1 MSELLLQGVRLNGGG
16 RYDILIRGNRIAEI
30 GDSVSTTAGRV
41 IDCSRF
47 YAIPG
52 LFNLHTHG
60 AMTLM
65 RGVGKGL
72 SLQNWLAEIWSIENH
87 LDHEAIYWGS
97 KLAVLEMIK
106 TGTTCFADMYWHPA
120 VTADVVDE
128 MGIRASLSYVMLDG
142 GDAGKA
148 ELQRAACI
156 KAAKKAAGRS
166 DRVSFSVAVH
176 ADYTVNEDN
185 MLWAARFARENG
197 YKLQAHVAETEQETK
212 DDFERF
218 GCSPVRHFDRLGLID
233 ENFIAA
239 HCVWVDDVDIE
250 TLGSRRAT
258 VVHNVN
264 SNMMLSSGYKF
275 KYNELRDAG
284 ANVCIGTDGCG
295 SSDNLDV
302 RESMKTMLLL
312 QRAWRKDPKAMPLD
326 ELLAVATTNGAR
338 ALGIDAG
345 RIEVGALA
353 DIALVDVRRSQ
364 FVPDFNF
371 LGNYILAADS
381 SCVDTLICD
390 GKIVMENRKVAGE
403 DEILDKAEELAW
415 KLMRKAKNI

>member
-1 MSELLLQGVRLNGGG
+1 MNGILLKGARLAGG
-16 RYDILIRGNRIAEI
+16 RRCDILIRGNRISAVADCIAPQDERI
-30 GDSVSTTAGRV
+30 
-41 IDCSRF
+41 IDCSHF

-52 LFNLHTHG
+52 LFNLHTHA

-65 RGVGKGL
+65 RGVAKR
-72 SLQNWLAEIWSIENH
+72 SLQEWLAEIWSIENH
-87 LDHEAIYWGS
+87 LDHETIYWGS

-120 VTADVVDE
+120 VTAEVVEE
-128 MGIRASLSYVMLDG
+128 MGIRANLSYVLLDG
-142 GDAGKA
+142 GDREKA
-148 ELQRAACI
+148 DLQRAACI

-166 DRVSFSVAVH
+166 DRISFSVAVH

-185 MLWAARFARENG
+185 MRWAGEFACANG
-197 YKLQAHVAETEQETK
+197 YKLQAHIAETEKETMEDYEK
-212 DDFERF
+212 F
-218 GCSPVRHFDRLGLID
+218 GCSPVQHFDRLGLID
-233 ENFIAA
+233 ENFIGA
-239 HCVWVDDVDIE
+239 HGVWINDVDIE

-258 VVHNVN
+258 IVHNVN
-264 SNMMLSSGYKF
+264 SNTMLASGYKF
-275 KYNELRDAG
+275 KYCELRDAG

-312 QRAWRKDPKAMPLD
+312 QRAWRNDPKALPLE
-326 ELLAVATTNGAR
+326 ELMDAATVNGAR

-353 DIALVDVRRSQ
+353 DIALVDVRRSA

-371 LGNYILAADS
+371 LSNYILAADS

-390 GKIVMENRKVAGE
+390 GKIVMEGRKVAGE
-403 DEILDKAEELAW
+403 DEILDKAEEQAW
-415 KLMRKAKNI
+415 KLMKKAKNI

>member
-1 MSELLLQGVRLNGGG
+1 MSEILLKSVRLIGG
-16 RYDILIRGNRIAEI
+16 RRCDLLIKGNRISAIEDSIEAKAE
-30 GDSVSTTAGRV
+30 RV
-41 IDCSRF
+41 IDCGHF

-65 RGVGKGL
+65 RGVTKR
-72 SLQNWLAEIWSIENH
+72 SLQEWLAEVWAIESH
-87 LDHEAIYWGS
+87 LDHETIYWGS
-97 KLAVLEMIK
+97 KLAMLEMIK
-106 TGTTCFADMYWHPA
+106 TGTTTFADMYWHPA
-120 VTADVVDE
+120 VTAEVAEE
-128 MGIRASLSYVMLDG
+128 MGLRASLSYVLLDG
-142 GDAGKA
+142 GDREKA
-148 ELQRAACI
+148 DLQRAACI
-156 KAAKKAAGRS
+156 KAAKKAEGRS
-166 DRVSFSVAVH
+166 DRISFSVAVH
-176 ADYTVNEDN
+176 ADYTVNEGN
-185 MLWAARFARENG
+185 MRWAGEFAKENG
-197 YKLQAHVAETEQETK
+197 YKLQAHLSETEKETN
-212 DDFERF
+212 DDYAKF
-218 GCSPVRHFDRLGLID
+218 GCSPVQHFDRLGLVN

-239 HCVWVDDVDIE
+239 HGIWLSDVDIE
-250 TLGSRRAT
+250 TLGSRHAT

-302 RESMKTMLLL
+302 RESMKTALLL
-312 QRAWRKDPKAMPLD
+312 QRAWRNDPTALQPE
-326 ELLAVATTNGAR
+326 ELMTVATVNGAR

-353 DIALVDVRRSQ
+353 DIALIDVRRSA

-371 LGNYILAADS
+371 LSNYILAADS

-390 GKIVMENRKVAGE
+390 GRILMEGRKVAGE
-403 DEILDKAEELAW
+403 NEILDKAEEQAW
-415 KLMRKAKNI
+415 KLMKKAKNI